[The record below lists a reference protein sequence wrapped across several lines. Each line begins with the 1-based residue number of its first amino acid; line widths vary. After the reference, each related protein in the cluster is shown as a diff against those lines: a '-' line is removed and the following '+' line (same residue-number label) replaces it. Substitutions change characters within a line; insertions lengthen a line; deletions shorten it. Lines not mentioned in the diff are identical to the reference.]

1 MNDIDKILRSKLY
14 SYQVRPDKG
23 DQIWNSISKEVSA
36 ASNKKYIYINSRKRI
51 LAMVSACA
59 AIAVAFYFILTPI
72 LDKPYSDEFNEP
84 VIQPIGN
91 RQSKIAAL
99 TDAKTIIE
107 TSCETNHAN
116 APLLG
121 DENMA
126 DIGVYY
132 EDVYDKLFVDDTIES
147 YAPLFV
153 QLRNI
158 SQKNVAVV
166 NIKDNLW
173 DDDYLFLE
181 EDNHNKNMKDIALG
195 LNSNFMH
202 GKMAGMENMN
212 NLSMLSGANGNVPN
226 IAMERVSDVKYSLPI
241 NLGLQLQ
248 FDITN
253 FLSVST
259 GVSYTYSKSKYEAL
273 VNKKMAYVKQHM
285 HYLGVPV
292 NFYGKLIE
300 KKGFLFYANAGA
312 QMDKLLRTSY
322 NLRYY
327 DANDSFNY
335 TEKGLEWSVNFG
347 IGLEYRFV
355 DFAGIYL
362 EPNAVYFINPK
373 TPNSLRKDQPFQLK
387 AEIGFRFHL

>member
-1 MNDIDKILRSKLY
+1 
-14 SYQVRPDKG
+14 
-23 DQIWNSISKEVSA
+23 
-36 ASNKKYIYINSRKRI
+36 
-51 LAMVSACA
+51 MVSACA
-59 AIAVAFYFILTPI
+59 AIAIAFYFIFTPI
-72 LDKPYSDEFNEP
+72 SNSHSSSEFNQPLIEP
-84 VIQPIGN
+84 IEY
-91 RQSKIAAL
+91 RQSDIAAL

-195 LNSNFMH
+195 LNSNFMQ
-202 GKMAGMENMN
+202 GKMTGMENMN

-335 TEKGLEWSVNFG
+335 TEKGLE
-347 IGLEYRFV
+347 IGRAHV
-355 DFAGIYL
+355 
-362 EPNAVYFINPK
+362 
-373 TPNSLRKDQPFQLK
+373 
-387 AEIGFRFHL
+387 